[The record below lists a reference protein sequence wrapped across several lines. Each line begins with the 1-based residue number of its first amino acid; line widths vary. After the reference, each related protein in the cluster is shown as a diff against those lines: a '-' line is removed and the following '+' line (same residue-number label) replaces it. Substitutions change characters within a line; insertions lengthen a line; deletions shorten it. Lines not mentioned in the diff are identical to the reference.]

1 MYDCTVCSL
10 LHASIYALLELLAL
24 QPRTQS
30 YLQLPL
36 HSFSSAQCLLPCL
49 LCELDQRICLTRLR
63 CSPDSSDTQL
73 AAGPA
78 EAELLVHKLDQR
90 LLR

>member
-1 MYDCTVCSL
+1 MGSIGENNPLDSPKGDC
-10 LHASIYALLELLAL
+10 Y

-36 HSFSSAQCLLPCL
+36 HSFSSAQCLLAWL
-49 LCELDQRICLTRLR
+49 LCKLAQHICLTTMQY
-63 CSPDSSDTQL
+63 SPDSSDTQL

-78 EAELLVHKLDQR
+78 EAELLVHKLVQR
-90 LLR
+90 MLR